1 MSVRQKKDILDR
13 LIKDFSDYSLPAM
26 ITYSG
31 YIKLVADPVL
41 PRAIRKTYGNWTR
54 AVKAVQIAKPE
65 LFAPKPA
72 PVAKPAPAPKAAPKP
87 APIVEPAAKVK
98 EVKAAPAPAPKP
110 VEAPTV
116 TAGK

>member
-13 LIKDFSDYSLPAM
+13 LIKDFTDYSLPAM

-65 LFAPKPA
+65 LFAPKL
-72 PVAKPAPAPKAAPKP
+72 APAPTPKP
-87 APIVEPAAKVK
+87 VVEPSVEVK
-98 EVKAAPAPAPKP
+98 EVKAAVKPAPKP
-110 VEAPTV
+110 VKKPTV

>member
-1 MSVRQKKDILDR
+1 MSVRQRKDILDR
-13 LIKDFSDYSLPAM
+13 LIKDFTDYSLPAM

-31 YIKLVADPVL
+31 YIKLVTDPVL

-72 PVAKPAPAPKAAPKP
+72 PRPAA
-87 APIVEPAAKVK
+87 EPAVEVK
-98 EVKAAPAPAPKP
+98 EVKAVVTPAPKP
-110 VEAPTV
+110 VKKPTV
-116 TAGK
+116 MAGK

>member
-1 MSVRQKKDILDR
+1 MSVRQRKDILDR
-13 LIKDFSDYSLPAM
+13 LIKDFTDYSLPAM

-31 YIKLVADPVL
+31 YIKLVTDPVL

-72 PVAKPAPAPKAAPKP
+72 PKPA
-87 APIVEPAAKVK
+87 VELAVEVK
-98 EVKAAPAPAPKP
+98 EVKAAVTPAPKP
-110 VEAPTV
+110 VKKPTV
-116 TAGK
+116 MAGK

>member
-1 MSVRQKKDILDR
+1 MSVRQRKDILER
-13 LIKDFSDYSLPAM
+13 LIKDFTEYSLPAM

-65 LFAPKPA
+65 LFAPK
-72 PVAKPAPAPKAAPKP
+72 VVT
-87 APIVEPAAKVK
+87 VEVK
-98 EVKAAPAPAPKP
+98 EVKAALQPAPKP
-110 VEAPTV
+110 VKKATV

>member
-1 MSVRQKKDILDR
+1 MSVRQRKDILER
-13 LIKDFSDYSLPAM
+13 LIKDFSDYSLPAI

-31 YIKLVADPVL
+31 YIKLVANPVL

-65 LFAPKPA
+65 LFAPK
-72 PVAKPAPAPKAAPKP
+72 VVT
-87 APIVEPAAKVK
+87 VEVK
-98 EVKAAPAPAPKP
+98 EVKAAPQPAPKP
-110 VEAPTV
+110 VKKPTV